1 MRKRGKRRHTNAD
14 QFAAFRLLGQAGAA
28 ICEQP
33 MDAEQV
39 SSLAVG
45 YHGAVDSI
53 RRGVGT
59 DKDAHTLAGAV
70 NIALVLA
77 EQGIG
82 PECIPIIQR
91 AQNAVMVL
99 IRRGEATGRYVFDG
113 PGLTVLA
120 EFVDIHDQQLGA
132 EACTKALMMAV
143 IREVQRRHARG
154 DVIRATK

>member
-1 MRKRGKRRHTNAD
+1 MRKRGKQRRTTAD
-14 QFAAFRLLGQAGAA
+14 KFAAFRLLGQAGAA

-33 MDAEQV
+33 MAAEQV
-39 SSLAVG
+39 VDLAVG

-53 RRGVGT
+53 RRGAGT

-82 PECIPIIQR
+82 PECIPAIQL
-91 AQNAVMVL
+91 AQNAVVVL

-113 PGLTVLA
+113 PGLQAVL
-120 EFVDIHDQQLGA
+120 ELVSIHDQQLAA
-132 EACTKALMMAV
+132 EACTQALMTSV
-143 IREVQRRHARG
+143 IREVQRRHNRG
-154 DVIRATK
+154 DVIRAER